1 MVYGGKVIR
10 KMDEDFSQVKVGD
23 IVIWNKDN
31 AYVKCVVDRIT
42 NTQIIVG
49 GKKYGKR
56 DGIIIYKKDKWS
68 GCEYIMHLTIEN
80 EKKVNEYKLKI
91 KRDNIL
97 CKIRNID
104 FKNISTKKLEEAL
117 KILSQVDE
125 NELKK

>member
-1 MVYGGKVIR
+1 MIR

>member
-1 MVYGGKVIR
+1 VIR